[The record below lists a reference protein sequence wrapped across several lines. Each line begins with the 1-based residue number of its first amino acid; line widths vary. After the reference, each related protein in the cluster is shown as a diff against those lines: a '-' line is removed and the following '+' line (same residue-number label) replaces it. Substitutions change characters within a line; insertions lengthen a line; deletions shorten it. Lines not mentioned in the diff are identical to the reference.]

1 MRRFRRDPRTETGFG
16 RVLVFVYGIFAVAA
30 TARALVQLGTQYDVA
45 PAAYWLSLFS
55 GVVYCLATAAMAT
68 GRRAVALGA
77 VCVEL
82 VGVLVIGT
90 LSNPAAVERAS
101 VWSHYGSGYYF
112 VPLVLPFVGLW
123 WLLRGSGRQEG
134 ATQE

>member
-1 MRRFRRDPRTETGFG
+1 MRGLQRDARTKSGFG

-45 PAAYWLSLFS
+45 PAAYWLSFFS

-68 GRRAVALGA
+68 GRRAVALSA
-77 VCVEL
+77 VAVEL
-82 VGVLVIGT
+82 IGVLVIGT
-90 LSNPAAVERAS
+90 LSNPADIERAS

-112 VPLVLPFVGLW
+112 VPLVLPFVALW

-134 ATQE
+134 AAQE